1 MVDCVSVEKESGRG
15 FFLPRGILT
24 FAFRIIYC
32 YTCRACLDE
41 ITCVAEHY
49 LTLRI
54 GCERHGSKNP
64 LPFPF
69 STLTQSTICT
79 QATPQGKRVFKE
91 GRNRRC
97 LPFLSPAVDTAN
109 VPAAA
114 AAESSPGNGEPP
126 SQFGHTGKPV
136 PATSAARIG
145 RTVCAIG
152 RSLSILNFDT
162 PPFLCYT
169 KGKKTIL
176 E

>member
-1 MVDCVSVEKESGRG
+1 MSNLFAGSDTLLLHRRLNFRRRNMTVLRNS
-15 FFLPRGILT
+15 LT
-24 FAFRIIYC
+24 RYTARHLRIKRLVQFIFAGPVHYNVLTTC
-32 YTCRACLDE
+32 ATLLCRACLDE

-97 LPFLSPAVDTAN
+97 LPFLPPPRVRR
-109 VPAAA
+109 
-114 AAESSPGNGEPP
+114 SSVRFSSG
-126 SQFGHTGKPV
+126 
-136 PATSAARIG
+136 
-145 RTVCAIG
+145 
-152 RSLSILNFDT
+152 SLTNKDHSINLN
-162 PPFLCYT
+162 Y
-169 KGKKTIL
+169 IYS
-176 E
+176 

>member
-1 MVDCVSVEKESGRG
+1 MDAQCAPTKKVNRLSY
-15 FFLPRGILT
+15 FFSCLRSLPSAPSYPYKGNGCSKR
-24 FAFRIIYC
+24 
-32 YTCRACLDE
+32 
-41 ITCVAEHY
+41 VA
-49 LTLRI
+49 LI
-54 GCERHGSKNP
+54 KSAHG
-64 LPFPF
+64 
-69 STLTQSTICT
+69 
-79 QATPQGKRVFKE
+79 AGKRFSSL
-91 GRNRRC
+91 RANRRC

-109 VPAAA
+109 VPTAA

>member
-1 MVDCVSVEKESGRG
+1 MRKRVARHGYPPGDLL
-15 FFLPRGILT
+15 LPFGQFTL
-24 FAFRIIYC
+24 
-32 YTCRACLDE
+32 CRACVDE
-41 ITCVAEHY
+41 NACVAVRY
-49 LTLRI
+49 LMLRI
-54 GCERHGSKNP
+54 CRVMDAQCAPTKKVNRLSYFFSCLRS
-64 LPFPF
+64 LPSAPKL
-69 STLTQSTICT
+69 SL
-79 QATPQGKRVFKE
+79 QGKRVFKE

-114 AAESSPGNGEPP
+114 AAESSPGNDEPP

>member
-1 MVDCVSVEKESGRG
+1 MGVPS
-15 FFLPRGILT
+15 
-24 FAFRIIYC
+24 
-32 YTCRACLDE
+32 
-41 ITCVAEHY
+41 
-49 LTLRI
+49 
-54 GCERHGSKNP
+54 
-64 LPFPF
+64 
-69 STLTQSTICT
+69 
-79 QATPQGKRVFKE
+79 
-91 GRNRRC
+91 
-97 LPFLSPAVDTAN
+97 FLSPAVDTAN
-109 VPAAA
+109 VPTAA